1 MDREQVHETINQ
13 LVEAYHAEPQARERL
28 TDFTTTNERP
38 LEPDQFPN
46 LVAFLNFHDERR
58 RYDDTLLSLRREVAN
73 LEVARK
79 DAEQELLRILPPNRP
94 LYYDYEG
101 ERQDLTGMQFK
112 IVNQHRTI
120 MISPSGQPS
129 Q

>member
-28 TDFTTTNERP
+28 TDFMTTNERP

-73 LEVARK
+73 LEVAHK